1 MSVRRSLVWTYVAQA
16 TNFLMGFGSS
26 IIVARLVSPRD
37 FGIFGMAVAIT
48 SILNVFL
55 QFGLSRYIIR
65 ERTINRDIL
74 RSLFTVNTILT
85 IGYFLAIQA
94 GAWISLWTSSPE
106 VGHFLLV
113 FSLFPLIAIFEFIPS
128 TLCARSMRFG
138 LVSAITVIKAVVI
151 FSVTI
156 SFAYLGFAY
165 MSFAWASVLAAAVT
179 AVCYN
184 VACFRPDVWKPR
196 FADFRKLIH
205 FGIDMIGVGGLNQL
219 STRAGEM
226 ALGSMLGLANL
237 GLYTR
242 ASSLP
247 TTLYLNVYGVGT
259 NVIFSRLS
267 QDLRDHGEFHQTYFR
282 FMRLLLGAL
291 WPAML
296 GMAIL
301 AQPLVNLLYGA
312 KWLGAATPLALL
324 MLSTA
329 VTLAIG
335 MSAEVFVLRHQTR
348 KQAKIEAFRAIF
360 GLALFLAGAALSL
373 TLAALAKAIEVVIAY
388 SIYRKPMDGLIGGKA
403 GDLESVYRES
413 FLLAFV
419 ACLPSG
425 LLTILFRNSPDTPL
439 YLVFGSIAL
448 GILFWALLI
457 IRLRHPIFDEIV
469 STLPFGWVAKPDQ
482 VKP

>member
-1 MSVRRSLVWTYVAQA
+1 
-16 TNFLMGFGSS
+16 MGFGSS

-55 QFGLSRYIIR
+55 QFGLARYIIR
-65 ERTINRDIL
+65 EKTVDQDML

-85 IGYFLAIQA
+85 LGYFIAIQI
-94 GAWISLWTSSPE
+94 GAWISLWTNAPE
-106 VGHFLLV
+106 VGRFLLV
-113 FSLFPLIAIFEFIPS
+113 FSLFPLIAIFEFIPG
-128 TLCARSMRFG
+128 TLCARSMKFG
-138 LVSAITVIKAVVI
+138 LISAITVIKAIVI

-165 MSFAWASVLAAAVT
+165 MSFAWASVLAAAAT
-179 AVCYN
+179 AICYN
-184 VACFRPDVWKPR
+184 IACFRPDVWRPR
-196 FADFRKLIH
+196 FTGFRKLAH
-205 FGIDMIGVGGLNQL
+205 FGVDMIGVGGLNQL
-219 STRAGEM
+219 SSRAGEM
-226 ALGSMLGLANL
+226 ALGSILGLANL

-267 QDLRDHGEFHQTYFR
+267 QDLRERGEFHETYFR

-296 GMAIL
+296 GMTIL
-301 AQPLVNLLYGA
+301 SQPLVNLLYGP
-312 KWLGAATPLALL
+312 KWLGAATPLALI

-335 MSAEVFVLRHQTR
+335 MSAEVYILRHETR
-348 KQAKIEAFRAIF
+348 KQAKIETFRAIF
-360 GLALFLAGAALSL
+360 GLILFLIGAAFSL
-373 TLAALAKAIEVVIAY
+373 TFAALAKALEVLIAY
-388 SIYRKPMDGLIGGKA
+388 FIYRRPMDQLVGGRP
-403 GDLESVYRES
+403 GELEGVYRES
-413 FLLAFV
+413 LFLAIV

-425 LLTILFRNSPDTPL
+425 LLTVLYGNSPNTPL
-439 YLVFGSIAL
+439 PFVFGSVAL
-448 GILFWALLI
+448 GVLLWALLI
-457 IRLRHPIFDEIV
+457 VRLRHPIFDEV
-469 STLPFGWVAKPDQ
+469 ASTVHYRRRSRANELRP
-482 VKP
+482 

>member
-1 MSVRRSLVWTYVAQA
+1 MWTYVAQA

-55 QFGLSRYIIR
+55 QFGLTRYIIR
-65 ERTINRDIL
+65 EETVDRDML

-85 IGYFLAIQA
+85 LGYFIAIQV
-94 GAWISLWTSSPE
+94 GAWIALGTDAPE

-113 FSLFPLIAIFEFIPS
+113 FSLFPLIAIFEFIPAS
-128 TLCARSMRFG
+128 LCARSMRFG
-138 LVSAITVIKAVVI
+138 LISAITVIKAIVI

-165 MSFAWASVLAAAVT
+165 MSFAWASVLAAAAT
-179 AVCYN
+179 AICYN
-184 VACFRPDVWKPR
+184 VACFRPDVCKPR
-196 FADFRKLIH
+196 FVDFRKLVH

-219 STRAGEM
+219 SSRAGEM
-226 ALGSMLGLANL
+226 ALGSTLGLANL

-259 NVIFSRLS
+259 NVIFTRLS
-267 QDLRDHGEFHQTYFR
+267 QDLRDRGEFHQTYFR

-301 AQPLVNLLYGA
+301 AQPLVNLLYGP

-324 MLSTA
+324 MISTG

-335 MSAEVFVLRHQTR
+335 MSTEVYILRHETR
-348 KQAKIEAFRAIF
+348 KQAKIETFRALF
-360 GLALFLAGAALSL
+360 GLILFLIGSAFSL
-373 TLAALAKAIEVVIAY
+373 TLAALAKVLEVVIAY
-388 SIYRKPMDGLIGGKA
+388 FIYRKPMDELVGGRP

-413 FLLAFV
+413 LFLAV
-419 ACLPSG
+419 AACLPSG
-425 LLTILFRNSPDTPL
+425 VLALIFRNSPKTPL
-439 YLVFGSIAL
+439 DLVFGSVAL
-448 GILFWALLI
+448 GVLLWCLLI
-457 IRLRHPIFDEIV
+457 IRLRHPIVDEV
-469 STLPFGWVAKPDQ
+469 GKVLSVRRKAEPGKVRP
-482 VKP
+482 